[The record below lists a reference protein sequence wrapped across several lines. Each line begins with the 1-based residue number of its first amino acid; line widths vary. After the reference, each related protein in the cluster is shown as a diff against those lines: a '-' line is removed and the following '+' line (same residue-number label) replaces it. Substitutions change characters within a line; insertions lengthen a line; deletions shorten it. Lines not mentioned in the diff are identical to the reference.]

1 MVINIRGCF
10 MKESVLNERKIEF
23 LNLAYNRFYDIYEE
37 VIDDNFW
44 TKESYY
50 RFSKVKDAF
59 SIYSELLNYEP
70 LKDVIKYVKEKRPP
84 MEGDIASNL
93 FKFIRN
99 IFSHFPFFES
109 WDSVYINKNLI
120 NWHKEGQSIDRF
132 LKKYSGINEVKYRY
146 WEYKNK
152 KMTYL
157 TISFP
162 EKYDNKKIYLK
173 DILSEKEG
181 VIFSLILMK
190 KILETQ
196 VLEIKE

>member
-1 MVINIRGCF
+1 

>member
-84 MEGDIASNL
+84 MEGEIASNL